1 MRRKWHKSWLETP
14 SGKSPCFSPREN
26 PSLFWPERSQGGGHD
41 PGGVV
46 FISPLKSYCLL
57 KTVIHWFRRD
67 LRLTDNTAL
76 HAAAASGA
84 QVIPVYI
91 LSDWKK
97 NHQWTG
103 PNRQHFLCGCL
114 RSLDANLQAIGSR
127 LILRQGD
134 PVAELEK
141 LAAETHAEAIFFNR
155 DPDPFGRSVEA
166 RLEKTGQRLGIAIM
180 PHKDVAIHE
189 RREVLTGSG
198 DTFRVFT
205 PYHRA
210 WEKLSKPSVAPRI
223 KSLAPPGSLTSL
235 PLPENSFWDLPSA
248 AFGVPEAGEKA
259 ARTRMKQ
266 FLETGISRY
275 GETRDLPAGGGTSRL
290 SQDLRHGLLSIREL
304 HGECLKKADTLD
316 AKGRGNVMK
325 YVAELVWR
333 EFYMQILW
341 NFPEVLAHEFNPK
354 YRGMSWPGRM
364 ANFEIWKNG
373 ETGFPI
379 VDAAMRELRET
390 GFMHNRTRMIAAMFL
405 TKDLHIDWRHGESY
419 FMQALVDGEIASN
432 NGGWQWS
439 AGTGADAAP
448 YFRIQNPWSQTKRF
462 DPEGVYI
469 KRWIPELR
477 DVDAS
482 KFQNP
487 PAPGM
492 RIAKGYPSPIVDH
505 SVARDITM
513 DLFKAAKA

>member
-1 MRRKWHKSWLETP
+1 M
-14 SGKSPCFSPREN
+14 
-26 PSLFWPERSQGGGHD
+26 
-41 PGGVV
+41 
-46 FISPLKSYCLL
+46 

-76 HAAAASGA
+76 HAAASSGA
-84 QVIPVYI
+84 QVVPVYI

-97 NHQWTG
+97 NHRWTG

-114 RSLDANLQAIGSR
+114 RSLDANLQSVGSC

-134 PVAELEK
+134 ALAELEK
-141 LAAETHAEAIFFNR
+141 LAVETRAEAIFFNR
-155 DPDPFGRSVEA
+155 DPDPFGRAVEEK
-166 RLEKTGQRLGIAIM
+166 LEKMGQRLGIAIK
-180 PHKDVAIHE
+180 PFKDVAIHE

-205 PYHRA
+205 PYSKA
-210 WEKLSKPSVAPRI
+210 WEKLPKPPVAPRV
-223 KSLAPPGSLTSL
+223 KSLASPTGVASL
-235 PLPENSFWDLPSA
+235 PLPDNSFWGMPPA
-248 AFGVPEAGEKA
+248 AGGVLEAGEKA
-259 ARTRMKQ
+259 ARLRMKD
-266 FLETGISRY
+266 FLDQRISRY

-290 SQDLRHGLLSIREL
+290 SQDLRYGLLSIREL
-304 HGECLKKADTLD
+304 HQECLKKADTLD
-316 AKGRGNVMK
+316 AKGRGSVMK
-325 YVAELVWR
+325 YIAELVWR

-341 NFPEVLAHEFNPK
+341 NFPEVLELEFNPK
-354 YRGMSWPGRM
+354 YRGMVWPGQMSNLER
-364 ANFEIWKNG
+364 WKNG

-405 TKDLHIDWRHGESY
+405 TKDLHLDWRHGESY
-419 FMQALVDGEIASN
+419 FMQMLTDGEIASN

-462 DPEGVYI
+462 DADGVYI

-477 DVDAS
+477 DVDPV
-482 KFQNP
+482 KFQDP
-487 PAPGM
+487 PAPGL
-492 RIAKGYPSPIVDH
+492 RLAKGYPAPIVDH
-505 SVARDITM
+505 ATARDITL
-513 DLFKAAKA
+513 DLFKATQP

>member
-1 MRRKWHKSWLETP
+1 VIFPAVTTYR
-14 SGKSPCFSPREN
+14 
-26 PSLFWPERSQGGGHD
+26 
-41 PGGVV
+41 
-46 FISPLKSYCLL
+46 ILKN
-57 KTVIHWFRRD
+57 VIHWFRRD

-76 HAAAASGA
+76 HAAAATGA
-84 QVIPVYI
+84 QVTPVYI

-97 NHQWTG
+97 NHRWTG

-114 RSLDANLQAIGSR
+114 GSLDANLHAAGSR
-127 LILRQGD
+127 LILRQGEA
-134 PVAELEK
+134 VAELER
-141 LAAETHAEAIFFNR
+141 LVSETRAEAIFFNR
-155 DPDPFGRSVEA
+155 DPDPFGRAVEE
-166 RLEKTGQRLGIAIM
+166 RLEKAGQRLGITIK
-180 PHKDVAIHE
+180 PFKDVAIHE

-205 PYHRA
+205 PYSRA
-210 WEKLSKPSVAPRI
+210 WEKLSKPTTSPRVKI
-223 KSLAPPGSLTSL
+223 LATPADLFSL
-235 PLPENSFWDLPSA
+235 PLPGNPFWDLPA
-248 AFGVPEAGEKA
+248 AAAGLPEAGEKA
-259 ARTRMKQ
+259 ARARMRE
-266 FLETGISRY
+266 FLENGISRY
-275 GETRDLPAGGGTSRL
+275 GDTRDLPAGGGTSRL

-304 HGECLKKADTLD
+304 HQECLKKADTLD

-341 NFPEVLAHEFNPK
+341 NHPEVLEHEFNSK
-354 YRGMSWPGRM
+354 YRGMVWPGQM
-364 ANFEIWKNG
+364 ANLERWKNG

-405 TKDLHIDWRHGESY
+405 TKDLHLDWRHGESY
-419 FMQALVDGEIASN
+419 FMQMLTDGEIASN

-462 DPEGVYI
+462 DPDGVYI

-482 KFQNP
+482 KFQDP
-487 PAPGM
+487 PAPGL
-492 RIAKGYPSPIVDH
+492 RLAKGYPSPIVDH
-505 SVARDITM
+505 SAARDITL
-513 DLFKAAKA
+513 DLFKAALA

>member
-1 MRRKWHKSWLETP
+1 M
-14 SGKSPCFSPREN
+14 
-26 PSLFWPERSQGGGHD
+26 
-41 PGGVV
+41 
-46 FISPLKSYCLL
+46 

-76 HAAAASGA
+76 HAAASTAA

-91 LSDWKK
+91 LSGWKK
-97 NHQWTG
+97 IHHWTG

-127 LILRQGD
+127 LILRQGQ
-134 PVAELEK
+134 ALLELEK
-141 LAAETHAEAIFFNR
+141 LAVETGAEAIFFNR
-155 DPDPFGRSVEA
+155 DPDPFGRSVESS
-166 RLEKTGQRLGIAIM
+166 LDEMGQRLGIAIKAF
-180 PHKDVAIHE
+180 KDIAIHE

-205 PYHRA
+205 PYSKA
-210 WEKLSKPSVAPRI
+210 WEKLPKPPVSPRI
-223 KSLAPPGSLTSL
+223 KSLPSPAGLTSL
-235 PLPENSFWDLPSA
+235 PIPDNSLWDLSA
-248 AFGVPEAGEKA
+248 AAGGVLEAGEKA
-259 ARTRMKQ
+259 ARSRMRD
-266 FLETGISRY
+266 FLDRGISRY

-290 SQDLRHGLLSIREL
+290 SQDLRYGLLSVREL
-304 HGECLKKADTLD
+304 HQECLSKADSLD
-316 AKGRGNVMK
+316 AKGRGSVVK
-325 YVAELVWR
+325 YIAELVWR

-341 NFPEVLAHEFNPK
+341 NFPEVLDLEFNPK
-354 YRGMSWPGRM
+354 YRGMVWPGQMSNLER
-364 ANFEIWKNG
+364 WKNG

-405 TKDLHIDWRHGESY
+405 TKDLHIDWRHGESH
-419 FMQALVDGEIASN
+419 FMQQLTDGEIASN

-462 DPEGVYI
+462 DAEGVYI

-477 DVDAS
+477 DVDPA
-482 KFQNP
+482 KFQDP
-487 PAPGM
+487 PGPGL
-492 RIAKGYPSPIVDH
+492 RLAKGYPAPIVDH
-505 SVARDITM
+505 STARDITLN
-513 DLFKAAKA
+513 LFKATQP